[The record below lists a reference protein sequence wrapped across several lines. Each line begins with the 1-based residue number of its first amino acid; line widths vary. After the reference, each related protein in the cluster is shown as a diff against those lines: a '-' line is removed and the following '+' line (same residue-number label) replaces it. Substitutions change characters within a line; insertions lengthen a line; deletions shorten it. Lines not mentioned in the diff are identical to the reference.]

1 MSKKTTK
8 EISKTDREETHKVA
22 QDSTTE
28 TVEIR
33 PNLHNFGGLIV
44 KISPV
49 QQQQLGIL
57 ADIDSTT
64 PEDYAAKL
72 IGRHISDRLYLLRSR

>member
-1 MSKKTTK
+1 MPKKKSK
-8 EISKTDREETHKVA
+8 EINKTDREETHRAA
-22 QDSTTE
+22 QDASTE
-28 TVEIR
+28 PVEMR
-33 PNLHNFGGLIV
+33 ANLHNFGGLIV